1 MKLTSTCNRLIFNTV
16 MAATLT
22 VVFAHPA
29 FAQTTIDLAVS
40 PPTAYMKVKQGS
52 SATHTIV
59 IENLSDQ
66 QLKLTPRIVDFK
78 SDNTSGTPVLSDE
91 SSFPYFDFD
100 ATSLEQLTLP
110 AKGKAQLTLRM
121 SVPSGV
127 PNQEFPMTVLFESQP
142 DTDFSAAASDSQV
155 RGMIGSNLILL
166 VSGDAQVPSNLAV
179 NDFKTSG
186 IIDSFRPLKFTPV
199 VTNTGYGAT
208 AASGSA
214 QILNWR
220 GKVVKEYQIKPVV
233 ILGNSS
239 RELETTL
246 SGEPLPTLDN
256 PEAAEK
262 ILFTKQ
268 FIYKPLLLLGIY
280 KISLDLSV
288 QNQAEIN
295 HIIQTKTVLAVP
307 LSILAVVL
315 LIPGCWWVYIYFLRK
330 KDSQ

>member
-1 MKLTSTCNRLIFNTV
+1 MLLTSVRL
-16 MAATLT
+16 AT
-22 VVFAHPA
+22 
-29 FAQTTIDLAVS
+29 AQTTIDLAVS

-59 IENLSDQ
+59 IENASDQ

-78 SDNTSGTPVLSDE
+78 SDNVSGRPVLSDE
-91 SSFPYFDFD
+91 STFPYFDFD
-100 ATSLEQLTLP
+100 AKSLEQLTLP

-127 PNQEFPMTVLFESQP
+127 PNQEFPMTILFETQP
-142 DTDFSAAASDSQV
+142 DTDFSVATSDSQV
-155 RGMIGSNLILL
+155 RGTIGSNLILL
-166 VSGDAQVPSNLAV
+166 ISTDAQVPSSLTV
-179 NDFKTSG
+179 HDFKTSG

-220 GKVVKEYQIKPVV
+220 GKVVKEFQIKPVV

-246 SGEPLPTLDN
+246 NGEPLPLLSDA
-256 PEAAEK
+256 EAAEK
-262 ILFTKQ
+262 SIFTTQ
-268 FIYKPLLLLGIY
+268 FIYKPLFLLGIY

-288 QNQAEIN
+288 QNQLEIN
-295 HIIQTKTVLAVP
+295 HIIQTKTVLAFP
-307 LSILAVVL
+307 LSILVVIV
-315 LIPGCWWVYIYFLRK
+315 LIPICWWIYTYLLRK
-330 KDSQ
+330 KG